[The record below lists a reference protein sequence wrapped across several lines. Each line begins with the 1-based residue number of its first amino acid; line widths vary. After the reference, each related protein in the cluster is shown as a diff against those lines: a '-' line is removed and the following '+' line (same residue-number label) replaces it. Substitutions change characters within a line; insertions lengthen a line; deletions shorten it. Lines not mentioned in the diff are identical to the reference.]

1 MEFGDGRL
9 RAVKGWLNMVG
20 EIAMIEMAGAGVLL
34 VNSGILRKSYSGLRI
49 FFVICGS
56 RASVSVRWSRH

>member
-9 RAVKGWLNMVG
+9 SSVKGWLNMVG

-34 VNSGILRKSYSGLRI
+34 VNSGIPRKAIPASA
-49 FFVICGS
+49 FFS
-56 RASVSVRWSRH
+56 